1 MKTSNILILAA
12 LTAALAQTVNAA
24 SYEALGKEWYEKRA
38 EGAEG
43 TSAKPEPINKA
54 IAYYEKAFEQQA
66 SAENAAGL
74 LRCYYFKGSFVPMT
88 AAEQKAIFNKG
99 KNFGE
104 EANKQFPSSAPVK
117 YWLVAHM
124 GKWAKIYGVLS
135 AAKEGVADK
144 IKKLSEEIINL
155 DANYNDAGGYEIL
168 GLVHLHS
175 PNIPFILTWPSNK
188 TALENLHKAAQLAP
202 TIANTLC
209 FAQALVKA
217 GKKDLAA
224 ALLKKTL
231 TMQPRSEKLVEERNG
246 LQQAAEQLK
255 KLTAE

>member
-1 MKTSNILILAA
+1 MKTSNILIIAA
-12 LTAALAQTVNAA
+12 LTAALTQTVNAA
-24 SYEALGKEWYEKRA
+24 SFEVLGKEWYEKRA

-74 LRCYYFKGSFVPMT
+74 LRCYYFKGSFVSMT
-88 AAEQKAIFNKG
+88 ADEQKAIFSKG

-104 EANKQFPSSAPVK
+104 AAVKQFPSSAPVK

-124 GKWAKIYGVLS
+124 GKWAKTYGVIS
-135 AAKEGVADK
+135 AAREGAADK
-144 IKKLSEEIINL
+144 IKKLSEEIIQL
-155 DANYNDAGGYEIL
+155 DPNYNDAGGYEIL
-168 GLVHLHS
+168 GLVHFHS

-188 TALENLHKAAQLAP
+188 SALENLYKAAQFAP
-202 TIANTLC
+202 TIANNLC
-209 FAQALVKA
+209 LAQALAKA
-217 GKKDLAA
+217 GKKDLAS

-231 TMQPRSEKLVEERNG
+231 TMQPRAEKLVEDRSG
-246 LQQAAEQLK
+246 LKRVAEVLK
-255 KLTAE
+255 NI